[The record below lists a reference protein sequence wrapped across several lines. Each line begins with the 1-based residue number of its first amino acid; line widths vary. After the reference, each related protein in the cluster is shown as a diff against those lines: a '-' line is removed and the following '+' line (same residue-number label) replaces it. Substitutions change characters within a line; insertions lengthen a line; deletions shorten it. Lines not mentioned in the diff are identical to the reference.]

1 MVHGGIGRAVDASL
15 SARLQA
21 GVSAGVRVMEGVVPE
36 AARRAR
42 GATKDAHTEYHVC
55 ACQQTQRWDELLQF
69 CINRHIKHK
78 EKAFWDFLFVSVVMI
93 QDGFFNI
100 FKAVEC
106 LTESV
111 VSSNRTSG

>member
-78 EKAFWDFLFVSVVMI
+78 EKVMI
-93 QDGFFNI
+93 HDGFFNI